1 MRCDIIYFT
10 NIIIYSGSVILK
22 NTRQARK
29 NKGNRIILG
38 VLLIVVSLF
47 CFLCEVRAFA
57 SVGTKVYGFLVGF
70 FGLASY
76 AYSIMGIIAGVCI
89 TFGVRPALK
98 FSRCLLYFG
107 MLLLAILALHVY
119 TSSAHIL
126 GAKYGEYLMR
136 CYDNTN
142 TMGGMLFGLVAYPM
156 MKAVTTIGALVIS
169 VAAFFALGFLALLP
183 SLKRNV
189 VYTAYSKEER
199 ERRTKAPRVKK
210 RFKDNQKSV
219 DPPRP
224 IMQADKPVITDFSQP
239 SGGGQN
245 LYVVKVA
252 GDPLQT
258 NKKAVGAEGYRPLYP
273 NAMGGYED
281 ERRAPVRPSSDGGGI
296 YSPKNLARNVLFARD
311 DAEAQE
317 NLRRFNTV
325 SNPNSALNSFG
336 GSSASSAS
344 RRNDLRQRLGI
355 DDSTSSLREEY
366 LSRYQ
371 LREDV
376 PAPPTTAPQ
385 VEEVKE
391 EKKTEDK
398 PFDLKADFALL
409 REEQI
414 KSFGSMYAKPE
425 FESTAYEKPA
435 DEETV
440 EAEAVKKEVVKPTR
454 TRSDIEGNPTVQ
466 KAEEAV
472 EKQVN
477 VGLQGALNRT
487 LNGEAEPMPQ
497 PKQEMTSEAYQ
508 TSQIEEEPQVVIEK
522 TVATPV
528 EKPKGVAAQPEQPR
542 QSIKDIEASGYR
554 NQPTKMP
561 RAFEATRVEQTN
573 MPSYEMSEMPKTRT
587 YTFEDD
593 GASGGDVPSA
603 PAPVRQE
610 VTGGA
615 MSRSAIQQAT
625 DIAKTG
631 ARDKESSEMDARIKN
646 IRQAI
651 KEAPPIG
658 EFEREAILREQKM
671 RASEERGIKK
681 TEKMAKDLEKL
692 GSKSPSVI
700 QPNMDQAIEQAQE
713 EEKPHRPY
721 SAPPLSLI
729 APPEKEQDQ
738 GEDYEDKKQRIAA
751 TLLTF
756 GIKGEVFDILVG
768 PTFTMYKLRVEM
780 PKGKTINYM
789 CSLENDIAMKIQ
801 ASAVRIIAPI
811 PGEDAVG
818 IEVPNN
824 RPRKVTLS
832 EVIGSPEYIKAPSPA
847 TLALGVNLYG
857 RPCFVDVKKLPH
869 ALVAGSTGAGK
880 SCCINSMII
889 SLLYKSSPDDV
900 RLILID
906 PKRVEL
912 SMYNGIPHLLMD
924 EVICDTDKAIRALN
938 WAISEMERRIKF
950 LQQVGFQNI
959 DDYNESCQK
968 SGLKKIPRIIII
980 VDEFADL
987 MSTGKKAVEDT
998 VNRIARLARA
1008 AGIHLILAT
1017 QRPSVDV
1024 ISGTIKNN
1032 FPSRMAFKV
1041 TASFDSKTMLDQ
1053 VGAEKLLG
1061 NGDMLFMLSGKPL
1074 ERMQGAFLSN
1084 GEIKAVIDYVKSHND
1099 SYFDNS
1105 IKDQIFKEE
1114 EPEKS
1119 NGKSNPQDKGDETP
1133 PELFDALEI
1142 GIQLKEEGKP
1152 FSVSILQRKLGLGW
1166 PKAARIHDM
1175 IADRGYLSP
1184 DANDPKKKVVNL
1196 TYEEVEELRRLE
1208 IGEEGG
1214 EE

>member
-1 MRCDIIYFT
+1 MRD
-10 NIIIYSGSVILK
+10 
-22 NTRQARK
+22 TRQARK
-29 NKGNRIILG
+29 NTGNRIAFGIL
-38 VLLIVVSLF
+38 VIIVSLF

-57 SVGTKVYGFLVGF
+57 GVGRMVYGFLVGF
-70 FGLASY
+70 FGLAAY

-89 TFGVRPALK
+89 TFGVRPKLR
-98 FSRCLLYFG
+98 FSRGLLYFG
-107 MLLLAILALHVY
+107 MLLVAVFALHVY

-142 TMGGMLFGLVAYPM
+142 TMGGMLFGVVAFPL
-156 MKAVTTIGALVIS
+156 MKAVTTIGALVVA
-169 VAAFFALGFLALLP
+169 VAAFFALTFLAILP

-199 ERRTKAPRVKK
+199 QREARRPRLQRRQRTFVEKGEAPRHIEAA
-210 RFKDNQKSV
+210 SS
-219 DPPRP
+219 P
-224 IMQADKPVITDFSQP
+224 AITDFSRP
-239 SGGGQN
+239 SGSGQN
-245 LYVVKVA
+245 LYVVNVD

-258 NKKAVGAEGYRPLYP
+258 NKKAKGADGYRPLYP

-281 ERRAPVRPSSDGGGI
+281 ERRTSVRPSYAGEGI
-296 YSPKNLARNVLFARD
+296 YSPQNLARNVLFARD
-311 DAEAQE
+311 EAEAQE

-336 GSSASSAS
+336 GPSASSTS
-344 RRNDLRQRLGI
+344 RRSDLRQRLGI
-355 DDSTSSLREEY
+355 DDSANTFREEY
-366 LSRYQ
+366 LSRYN

-376 PAPPTTAPQ
+376 AAPPTTAPQ
-385 VEEVKE
+385 VEEKPE
-391 EKKTEDK
+391 EPKKDK
-398 PFDLKADFALL
+398 PFDLKADFAAL

-425 FESTAYEKPA
+425 FESTAYENPS

-440 EAEAVKKEVVKPTR
+440 EAENIKKEVVKPTR

-466 KAEEAV
+466 KAEDAV

-487 LNGEAEPMPQ
+487 LGGEE
-497 PKQEMTSEAYQ
+497 
-508 TSQIEEEPQVVIEK
+508 
-522 TVATPV
+522 TPV
-528 EKPKGVAAQPEQPR
+528 ERPQKVEMTADAYEESSAYEEAPIEKVMGVVPSSQPEQPR
-542 QSIKDIEASGYR
+542 QSIKDLEASGYR
-554 NQPTKMP
+554 NQPTKIP
-561 RAFEATRVEQTN
+561 RAFEATKVEQTT
-573 MPSYEMSEMPKTRT
+573 MPSYEMGEMPAPRT
-587 YTFEDD
+587 FAFEDN
-593 GASGGDVPSA
+593 GARGGEVPSA

-610 VTGGA
+610 VTGGN

-625 DIAKTG
+625 DISRTG
-631 ARDKESSEMDARIKN
+631 ARDKEKSEMDARIRN
-646 IRQAI
+646 IKQAI

-658 EFEREAILREQKM
+658 EFEREAMLREEKM
-671 RASEERGIKK
+671 RASEERGMKK
-681 TEKMAKDLEKL
+681 TERMARDLEKM
-692 GSKSPSVI
+692 PSQPPRVI
-700 QPNMDQAIEQAQE
+700 QPNMDQAIEQAKE

-721 SAPPLSLI
+721 VAPSLSLI
-729 APPEKEQDQ
+729 APPAAEIDQ
-738 GEDYEDKKQRIAA
+738 GEDYDAKKDRIVS
-751 TLLTF
+751 TLALF

-801 ASAVRIIAPI
+801 AAAVRIIAPI

-818 IEVPNN
+818 IEVPNKK
-824 RPRKVTLS
+824 PRTVNLS
-832 EVIGSPEYIKAPSPA
+832 EVIGSQAYLKEPSPA

-857 RPCFVDVKKLPH
+857 TPRFVDVKKLPH

-912 SMYNGIPHLLMD
+912 SVYAGIPHLLMD

-938 WAISEMERRIKF
+938 WAIAEMERRIKF

-959 DDYNESCQK
+959 DDYNESCAK

-1041 TASFDSKTMLDQ
+1041 TASFDSKTMLDT

-1061 NGDMLFMLSGKPL
+1061 YGDMLFMLSGKPL
-1074 ERMQGAFLSN
+1074 ERMQGAFISN
-1084 GEIKAVIDYVKSHND
+1084 AEIKAVIDFVKSHND
-1099 SYFDNS
+1099 SYFDNN
-1105 IKDQIFKEE
+1105 IKDQIFKEA

-1119 NGKSNPQDKGDETP
+1119 NAKSGGSSDDGEKTP
-1133 PELFDALEI
+1133 PELFKALEI
-1142 GIQLKEEGKP
+1142 GIQLREENNAP
-1152 FSVSILQRKLGLGW
+1152 ISVSLMQRKLGLGW
-1166 PKAARIHDM
+1166 PKAARIYDM
-1175 IADRGYLSP
+1175 MEERGYLSP
-1184 DANDPKKKVVNL
+1184 DEKDPKKKKVNL
-1196 TYEEVEELRRLE
+1196 TYTELEELKLAE
-1208 IGEEGG
+1208 GVGEDGG
-1214 EE
+1214 EQ